1 MGAWL
6 DGAYVEVR
14 WGGCTAGTPLEE
26 RAAADAAADA
36 AAART
41 QDGERS
47 HPAAGSRAKQVCLA
61 APTAVALE
69 DFS

>member
-6 DGAYVEVR
+6 DEACVVAR
-14 WGGCTAGTPLEE
+14 WRGCTAWTPLEE
-26 RAAADAAADA
+26 RADA

-47 HPAAGSRAKQVCLA
+47 HPAAGNHAKQVCLA

-69 DFS
+69 D

>member
-1 MGAWL
+1 M
-6 DGAYVEVR
+6 EVR

-26 RAAADAAADA
+26 RAAADAAA
-36 AAART
+36 ART

-47 HPAAGSRAKQVCLA
+47 HPAAGNRAKQVCLA